1 MAKLLTFI
9 RAEYH
14 SETNKSA
21 KQTAN
26 LPINTDFIILLNLSG
41 VDAK

>member
-9 RAEYH
+9 RVGCH